1 LPPQPIEIPKLPENP
16 VYETNRRISE
26 ATTYIEDIRSVVEEA
41 ARLLKSMNDLSL
53 NLLATFTSSARQ
65 TGRHNSILIGIAIV
79 TLIVSAWISY
89 LNYRDTG
96 RDVAGARAVLSTLVD
111 VSSTSG
117 GRIAERLASVSKL
130 LESSL
135 SESGLRLNAN
145 NQAIGV
151 SNAELERIRLELEGI
166 RSDNVRVLKELNAV
180 MRESNGAVNK

>member
-1 LPPQPIEIPKLPENP
+1 
-16 VYETNRRISE
+16 
-26 ATTYIEDIRSVVEEA
+26 
-41 ARLLKSMNDLSL
+41 
-53 NLLATFTSSARQ
+53 
-65 TGRHNSILIGIAIV
+65 
-79 TLIVSAWISY
+79 
-89 LNYRDTG
+89 
-96 RDVAGARAVLSTLVD
+96 
-111 VSSTSG
+111 
-117 GRIAERLASVSKL
+117 LASVSKL